1 MNRILD
7 KILNMLRWPAAL
19 FLLLSLPALLESY
32 RYFNFL
38 TRKFYLLGTG
48 IVFFCFTVL
57 AAGYNMRQ
65 SMQIVAHELT
75 HSVFALLTLH
85 KVEKIRLNPDGSG
98 GSMQLRGR
106 GNWLITLA
114 PYFFPLFAFLFML
127 IMPALLTVWKD
138 SWLPYAVLGYFL
150 AYYWATVLSQTHSQ
164 QTDIISEGYL
174 FSGIIIIGANLY
186 VTGCILAFTSK
197 LWNGV
202 LIYLRLILRLS
213 MENYKALYALVTAY
227 FQ

>member
-1 MNRILD
+1 MNKILD
-7 KILNMLRWPAAL
+7 KIINMLRWPAAI

-32 RYFNFL
+32 RYFNFQ
-38 TRKFYLLGTG
+38 TQKFYLLGAG
-48 IVFFCFTVL
+48 IFFFCFTIL

-65 SMQIVAHELT
+65 SMQVVAHELT

-85 KVEKIRLNPDGSG
+85 KVGKIRLNPDGSG
-98 GSMQLRGR
+98 GSMQLKGQ

-114 PYFFPLFAFLFML
+114 PYFFPLFAFMFML
-127 IMPALLTVWKD
+127 IMPALLSDV
-138 SWLPYAVLGYFL
+138 SNNWLAYAILGYFL
-150 AYYWATVLSQTHSQ
+150 AYYWATVLSQTHPQ
-164 QTDIISEGYL
+164 QTDIISEGYV
-174 FSGIIIIGANLY
+174 FSGIIIVGANLY

-197 LWNGV
+197 LWDGV

-213 MENYKALYALVTAY
+213 TENYKALYDLVMTY